1 MLPSKTSL
9 EISGFGLRKRELL
22 IVGLSFILMLVI
34 LAVPFSGLF
43 VRIVLGVS
51 LMAGGILLAFWRVK
65 KEWTLEAWLWQAFKY
80 NLRTRDL
87 SRGFVPLS
95 RRPARKTGLRDQAE
109 PGRMGQVVLTL
120 PGWLSPQSNA
130 ALAGYVISIAL
141 VLVLLAWVGTG
152 GLLLIQAELQELVQV
167 QR

>member
-22 IVGLSFILMLVI
+22 IVGLSFILMLLI
-34 LAVPFSGLF
+34 LALPLSRLF

-80 NLRTRDL
+80 DLRTRDL
-87 SRGFVPLS
+87 SRGFVPFA
-95 RRPARKTGLRDQAE
+95 RRSVRQPGLQDQAE
-109 PGRMGQVVLTL
+109 PGWREQVVLTL

-130 ALAGYVISIAL
+130 ALAGYVLSIAL

-152 GLLLIQAELQELVQV
+152 GLRLIQAELQEIVQV
-167 QR
+167 IR